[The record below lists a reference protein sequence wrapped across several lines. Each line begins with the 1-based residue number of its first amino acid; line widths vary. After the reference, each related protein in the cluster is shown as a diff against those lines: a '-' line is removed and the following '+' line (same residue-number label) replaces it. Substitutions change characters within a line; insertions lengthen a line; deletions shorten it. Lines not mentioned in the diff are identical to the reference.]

1 MIIMTKP
8 LPIGKMLNSTSGGF
22 ADVLNRAKQL
32 RKLTLQLQ
40 KMVDAPLSDHL
51 FVANIRDKILII
63 GTDSAVWH
71 TRVKYLAPMILDQM
85 KQINGLE
92 KLQQIEFRVQPTNS
106 HLMQS
111 QQTKN
116 KQASEKNHNGELKQA
131 LQRLKEKS
139 PH

>member
-1 MIIMTKP
+1 MAKP
-8 LPIGKMLNSTSGGF
+8 LSIGKMLSSSSGGF
-22 ADVLNRAKQL
+22 AEVLNRAKQL
-32 RKLTLQLQ
+32 RKLTIQLQ

-51 FVANIRDKILII
+51 FVANIRDNVLII

-71 TRVKYLAPMILDQM
+71 TRVKYLAPMILEQM

-106 HLMQS
+106 YLMQS
-111 QQTKN
+111 QQTK
-116 KQASEKNHNGELKQA
+116 KQTSEKNHNGDLKQA